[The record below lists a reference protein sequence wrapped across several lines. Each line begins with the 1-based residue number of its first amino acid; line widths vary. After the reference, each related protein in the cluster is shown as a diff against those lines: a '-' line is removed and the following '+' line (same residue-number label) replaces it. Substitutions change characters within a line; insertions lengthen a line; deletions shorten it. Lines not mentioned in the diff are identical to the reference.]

1 MQDPK
6 VATNP
11 GDFIEDVRIVHTKSK
26 AGESVSIFFNISL
39 GLEQKIGLWSKIGL
53 VSGHEI
59 VFRSIYVDIQVSL
72 LNELL

>member
-26 AGESVSIFFNISL
+26 AGESVSIFFHYQPRFRADNWAL
-39 GLEQKIGLWSKIGL
+39 VKNRVGIGS
-53 VSGHEI
+53 
-59 VFRSIYVDIQVSL
+59 
-72 LNELL
+72 